1 MNKKEFLKELETH
14 NLENERLNEAKKTSI
29 INNNVIRADHL
40 SKYEYSKEFFI
51 VRPQENSDLYVQ
63 N

>member
-14 NLENERLNEAKKTSI
+14 NLENERMKTAERTSKI
-29 INNNVIRADHL
+29 KNNIIRADHL

-51 VRPQENSDLYVQ
+51 VRPQENSDLYIQ